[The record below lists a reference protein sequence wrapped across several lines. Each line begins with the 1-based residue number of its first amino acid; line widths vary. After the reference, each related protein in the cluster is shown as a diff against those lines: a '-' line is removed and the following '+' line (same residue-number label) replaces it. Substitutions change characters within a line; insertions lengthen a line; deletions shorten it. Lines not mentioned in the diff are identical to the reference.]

1 MKTLMDEYN
10 EFVDL
15 IMKIS
20 IDSQK
25 YEIATWIRRIK
36 KELAYT
42 VVFEEDLQIEDF
54 VKLVNKKLKNLD
66 EKNQSLIIPHLRDF
80 KLRMLNI

>member
-54 VKLVNKKLKNLD
+54 VKLVNKELKNLD

>member
-54 VKLVNKKLKNLD
+54 VKLVNKELKNLD

-80 KLRMLNI
+80 KFRMLNI